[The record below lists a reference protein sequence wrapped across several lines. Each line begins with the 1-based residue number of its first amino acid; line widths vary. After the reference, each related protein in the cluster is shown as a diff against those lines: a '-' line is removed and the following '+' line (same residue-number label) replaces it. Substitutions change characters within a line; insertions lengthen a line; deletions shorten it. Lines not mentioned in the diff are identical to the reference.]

1 MCYLSNNV
9 DDVTRDL
16 KMKITHENN
25 VTGILEKEDKCQLVA
40 KITLSTRKTI
50 WSKVCSSVD
59 NDGVLE

>member
-25 VTGILEKEDKCQLVA
+25 VTGILEKENKCQLVA
-40 KITLSTRKTI
+40 KNT
-50 WSKVCSSVD
+50 
-59 NDGVLE
+59 

>member
-25 VTGILEKEDKCQLVA
+25 IMGILEKENKCQLVV
-40 KITLSTRKTI
+40 KITLSTRRK
-50 WSKVCSSVD
+50 
-59 NDGVLE
+59 NNLEQGLFERRQ